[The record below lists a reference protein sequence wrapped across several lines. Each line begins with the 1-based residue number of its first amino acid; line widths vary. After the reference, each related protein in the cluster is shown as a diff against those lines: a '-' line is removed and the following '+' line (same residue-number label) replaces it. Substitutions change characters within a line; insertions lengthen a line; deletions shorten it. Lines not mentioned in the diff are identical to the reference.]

1 MEPKQVEDLIKA
13 GLPSCNVTV
22 AGENGHFDAV
32 VVGDVFQAMTPV
44 KKQQLV
50 YKTVSAYITS
60 GELHAF
66 TMKTFTVDEWEKAK
80 KLQVGSL

>member
-13 GLPSCNVTV
+13 GLPECEVTV
-22 AGENGHFDAV
+22 TGENGHFDARI
-32 VVGDVFQAMTPV
+32 VGDVFEGLMPV

-50 YKTVSAYITS
+50 YKTVNTYITS

-66 TMKTFTVDEWEKAK
+66 TMKTYTVAEWEKAK
-80 KLQVGSL
+80 KLQIG

>member
-13 GLPSCNVTV
+13 GLPECDVVVT
-22 AGENGHFDAV
+22 GENGHFDARI
-32 VVGDVFQAMTPV
+32 VGDVFDGLMPV

-50 YKTVSAYITS
+50 YKTVNEYIIS

-66 TMKTFTVDEWEKAK
+66 TMKTYTVAEWEKAQ
-80 KLQVGSL
+80 KLQIG